1 MKKLLTLLCLC
12 CTPLMFVGCSE
23 QTQQEASEAAQ
34 QTGEALESATKD
46 VVEGAEDLTDKA
58 SDAINDD
65 EAAEPADSAPGDP

>member
-1 MKKLLTLLCLC
+1 MKKLFTALCLG

-34 QTGEALESATKD
+34 QTGEAIESATKD

-58 SDAINDD
+58 SDALNND
-65 EAAEPADSAPGDP
+65 EPADSAPGDP